1 MKQNP
6 IRILFSKTYLIKT
19 FLFECFKGAT
29 AKNHNYWSNVK
40 IFDQDQISSTSEK
53 CITKP
58 YTVIVEGNIGSGKT
72 TFLNRFLSSANE
84 NGTTFLDEVDVIS
97 EPVSKWQNVHGTN
110 LLQLMYE
117 DPKRWSFMFQSYVY
131 LTRAQQHANI
141 SSTKP
146 ISIMERS
153 LFSSRYCFTENS
165 YRDGYLTDAEYAA
178 LSEWF
183 NFLIHCPKLNFQVDQ
198 IVYLRT
204 SPEIAYERIQ
214 KRSRS
219 AEANVKFSY
228 IKDLHELHEDW
239 LFRQTKFK
247 LCAPVTII
255 DANQDLE
262 ILSDTHNELRRQ
274 ILDNARRS
282 IFA

>member
-1 MKQNP
+1 
-6 IRILFSKTYLIKT
+6 
-19 FLFECFKGAT
+19 
-29 AKNHNYWSNVK
+29 
-40 IFDQDQISSTSEK
+40 
-53 CITKP
+53 
-58 YTVIVEGNIGSGKT
+58 
-72 TFLNRFLSSANE
+72 
-84 NGTTFLDEVDVIS
+84 
-97 EPVSKWQNVHGTN
+97 
-110 LLQLMYE
+110 MYE

-153 LFSSRYCFTENS
+153 LFSSSYCFTENS
-165 YRDGYLTDAEYAA
+165 YRNGYLTDAEYAA

-183 NFLIHCPKLNFQVDQ
+183 NSLIDCPKFNFQVDQ

-228 IKDLHELHEDW
+228 IKDLHELYEDW
-239 LFRQTKFK
+239 LIRQTKFK
-247 LCAPVTII
+247 LSAPVTII

-262 ILSDTHNELRRQ
+262 IISDPYNELGRQ
-274 ILDNARRS
+274 LLDNARRN
-282 IFA
+282 IFV